1 MDRAIVAVG
10 DSARIVPLAGT
21 TVELQARARD
31 AGVIWF
37 GTPPSMFD
45 SSWPASRAKAP
56 PSFELANE
64 ARAVFEQVLATQR
77 QAKQAR

>member
-1 MDRAIVAVG
+1 
-10 DSARIVPLAGT
+10 
-21 TVELQARARD
+21 
-31 AGVIWF
+31 VIWF